1 MLKTKNF
8 YIFLIA
14 LTAVFLKAQ
23 ASTIS
28 TNLEGVNL
36 DAIELSTSNKTLC
49 SFENVDDLEESLR
62 NTNKLEED
70 WIRLIDE
77 KLRKAEIIKGSTA
90 IKKTI
95 RSQYAYDNKALTIS
109 YEAVRSG
116 ISANFLGS
124 VILYYTSKNSN
135 QNTST
140 LPINKQKL
148 NLIKTNL
155 ILKRSSFCWD
165 ENEFRANLRIFTSIF
180 RSYLDKNSNLNEAL
194 VSYLIREIRL
204 SSKEA
209 TLIVESIKNIE
220 NNLLQ

>member
-1 MLKTKNF
+1 MKTRNF
-8 YIFLIA
+8 YICLIA
-14 LTAVFLKAQ
+14 LTAIFLKAQ
-23 ASTIS
+23 ASTIPI
-28 TNLEGVNL
+28 NLEGVNL
-36 DAIELSTSNKTLC
+36 DAIEISTSNKTLC
-49 SFENVDDLEESLR
+49 SFENIDELEEILR

-116 ISANFLGS
+116 ISANFLSS

-135 QNTST
+135 QNNSR

-148 NLIKTNL
+148 NLIKANL
-155 ILKRSSFCWD
+155 ILKRSNFCWS
-165 ENEFRANLRIFTSIF
+165 ENDFRANLRIFTSIF
-180 RSYLDKNSNLNEAL
+180 RSYVDKNRNLDEAL
-194 VSYLIREIRL
+194 VSYLKNEIGL
-204 SSKEA
+204 STKEA
-209 TLIVESIKNIE
+209 SLLVESIKNIE